1 MYLKMALTKMIS
13 MSVRMIPDTTKI
25 YAYYDKE

>member
-1 MYLKMALTKMIS
+1 MYLKMALTKMII
-13 MSVRMIPDTTKI
+13 MSVRITDTTKI